1 MGLTVCSYH
10 VTYTF
15 QSESTLYSCLN
26 VKELLAQSRLEILS
40 LSDCNLE
47 VLGMC
52 LPYLKRYFRWWS
64 VFFFMAQITQVLLL
78 CRMLVRKDQR
88 WQFNKNTFSK
98 SFLAMNVLGMCLHY
112 EKDILSNISE
122 MFFSLGLRLLIFT
135 AQKMKFPI
143 KDFFSKCD
151 QILDLVTFAEEI
163 LNGELHFLCSDRLV
177 FENADLEEI
186 KGYSLTTTS
195 SIQKNFILWK
205 F

>member
-1 MGLTVCSYH
+1 
-10 VTYTF
+10 
-15 QSESTLYSCLN
+15 
-26 VKELLAQSRLEILS
+26 
-40 LSDCNLE
+40 
-47 VLGMC
+47 
-52 LPYLKRYFRWWS
+52 
-64 VFFFMAQITQVLLL
+64 
-78 CRMLVRKDQR
+78 
-88 WQFNKNTFSK
+88 
-98 SFLAMNVLGMCLHY
+98 MNVLGMCLHY

-135 AQKMKFPI
+135 ALKMKFPI